1 MVFKDSFQLR
11 QFCYF
16 TITHVSMDGDG
27 EFRLCQMQE
36 LEWDWPTCG
45 VGSLQPLNTN
55 TLPLCS
61 FIW

>member
-1 MVFKDSFQLR
+1 
-11 QFCYF
+11 
-16 TITHVSMDGDG
+16 MDGDG